1 MKRFLALVLLSWL
14 AIELH
19 EMGHFL
25 FYLLAGYRAQISLQQ
40 TTPLGSVPMNVE
52 HAALLAGPAV
62 SALAAVIFLLV
73 ARSRPGFGW
82 AMAALTNASLRLFP
96 LTMDLLRA
104 IQDGHPFSDEG
115 TVAAM
120 VASSQIMRVCLVA
133 VPLVLFLGLTV
144 LAGRMFRFR
153 HFAFWKV
160 LGLYAAT
167 LAIGIGVVIVDELT
181 HKSIVLWRSACE
193 MGISD
198 RPT

>member
-1 MKRFLALVLLSWL
+1 MKRLLALVLLSWL
-14 AIELH
+14 AIEIH

-25 FYLLAGYRAQISLQQ
+25 FYLLAGYHAQISLQQ
-40 TTPLGSVPMNVE
+40 TTPVGDVPMSTE

-82 AMAALTNASLRLFP
+82 AMAAFTNASLRLFP
-96 LTMDLLRA
+96 LTMDLIRA
-104 IQDGHPFSDEG
+104 VQNGRPFSDEG

-120 VASSQIMRVCLVA
+120 VAGSPAMRVCMVA
-133 VPLVLFLGLTV
+133 VPFVLFLVLTV

-153 HFAFWKV
+153 RRAALKV
-160 LGLYAAT
+160 FGIYAAT

-181 HKSIVLWRSACE
+181 HKRIILWRSARE
-193 MGISD
+193 TALND
-198 RPT
+198 RLT